1 MKLYLLWKGKESL
14 VQLMDLQERK
24 INQLKIRQ
32 KNLPKVD
39 SDKVVSMLNQ
49 LVRIRQGKIVRL
61 ADSSK
66 LTADLGS
73 KLTVEEEVFYNQI
86 NNASNE
92 FKKQIIGNKK

>member
-1 MKLYLLWKGKESL
+1 M
-14 VQLMDLQERK
+14 
-24 INQLKIRQ
+24 
-32 KNLPKVD
+32 KNLPKDD
-39 SDKVVSMLNQ
+39 SDKVESMLNQ

-92 FKKQIIGNKK
+92 FKNQIIGNKK

>member
-1 MKLYLLWKGKESL
+1 
-14 VQLMDLQERK
+14 
-24 INQLKIRQ
+24 
-32 KNLPKVD
+32 
-39 SDKVVSMLNQ
+39 MLNQ

-92 FKKQIIGNKK
+92 FKNQIIGNKK

>member
-1 MKLYLLWKGKESL
+1 M
-14 VQLMDLQERK
+14 
-24 INQLKIRQ
+24 
-32 KNLPKVD
+32 KNLPKDD
-39 SDKVVSMLNQ
+39 SDKVESMLNQ